1 MMEVTNR
8 KTQFY
13 LETSI
18 LEYVDL
24 VIHIHIHM
32 SFLYGSWMLIEM

>member
-1 MMEVTNR
+1 MEVTNR

-13 LETSI
+13 LETST

-24 VIHIHIHM
+24 VIHFHM

>member
-1 MMEVTNR
+1 MEVTNR

-13 LETSI
+13 LETST

-24 VIHIHIHM
+24 VIHIHV
-32 SFLYGSWMLIEM
+32 FLVWQLDVN